1 MNIQGRE
8 SLITQCSWETDIYST
23 IFLYFPHLRAV
34 LQWCGKG
41 DYFEFMI
48 MKQRNILKG
57 PCQDWGFWYR
67 YRPSSGLAFGYLC
80 ILPQTIPSSPQDPF
94 CKFVEITHCRDLL
107 ISDHSKRERNCFWV
121 VSTGLPGPGNE
132 QQASQATLHTCSGIW
147 GLRIPNGVILPSMSQ
162 WLSGFENWAFIL
174 RDEMALICF
183 ENQMLGKNICFSQI
197 EVGGF
202 LQAFTCFDL

>member
-57 PCQDWGFWYR
+57 PCQDWGFWYW

-80 ILPQTIPSSPQDPF
+80 ILPQTILSSAKDPF
-94 CKFVEITHCRDLL
+94 CKSVEITHCRDLL
-107 ISDHSKRERNCFWV
+107 KSDHSKREKNCFWA

-132 QQASQATLHTCSGIW
+132 QRASQAIYTCALGSEGYGYQTVW
-147 GLRIPNGVILPSMSQ
+147 SCHRRVNGLVVLKTEPL
-162 WLSGFENWAFIL
+162 
-174 RDEMALICF
+174 
-183 ENQMLGKNICFSQI
+183 FS
-197 EVGGF
+197 EVKWRWPV
-202 LQAFTCFDL
+202 LKIRC